1 MHFGLK
7 IVFAKCAFYDLE
19 FIMINKN
26 DKKNC
31 FPESFLYNHYYLPW
45 SWLGACEILLSSDSH
60 C

>member
-26 DKKNC
+26 DKKVVSQKA
-31 FPESFLYNHYYLPW
+31 FFIIIIISPGH
-45 SWLGACEILLSSDSH
+45 G
-60 C
+60 